1 MPYIDQFSEESL
13 LVIKKPPLAAPTIFN
28 KQLSN
33 SENTFLEDR
42 FVCFAYR
49 YQYQNGEFSAVSQ
62 FSAPAFTTSSFSF
75 DFDTLSQ
82 RTFRIQI
89 PRRRH
94 DDFSKHRPLL
104 IYIYES
110 LFLRS
115 HF

>member
-75 DFDTLSQ
+75 DFDSLAIYGHLKFSISWYNSTS
-82 RTFRIQI
+82 I
-89 PRRRH
+89 PI
-94 DDFSKHRPLL
+94 DNK
-104 IYIYES
+104 I
-110 LFLRS
+110 
-115 HF
+115 